1 MERKLE
7 TLVISRLINQTD
19 VSVTED
25 FQIIKQYQW
34 LKGYNPVVTARL
46 NYSQEDLKLQFKV
59 YEQNPIRTYRN
70 MNDPVYM
77 IAASSSFF
85 SLLRIRTSAI

>member
-46 NYSQEDLKLQFKV
+46 NYS
-59 YEQNPIRTYRN
+59 
-70 MNDPVYM
+70 
-77 IAASSSFF
+77 
-85 SLLRIRTSAI
+85 